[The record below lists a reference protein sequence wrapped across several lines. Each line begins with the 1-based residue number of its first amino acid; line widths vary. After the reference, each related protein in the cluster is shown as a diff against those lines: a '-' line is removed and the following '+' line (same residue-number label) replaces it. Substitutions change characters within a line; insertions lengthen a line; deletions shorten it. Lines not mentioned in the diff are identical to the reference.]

1 MNISAKYFSPFA
13 NVSLADCRDVK
24 GTFGTDRSNK
34 WKPWNYQQR
43 VNVVNKVETFK
54 KRVALEKIYEK
65 TKRSKITDFVAKQN
79 NRQEFLPLLGSY
91 IDKAHVEPLHLKNN
105 AWQYYVKAVLTEAI
119 RKSKLPA
126 DCKKFSEVPLDS
138 PFAQVITA
146 LQTEVKTRRLAD
158 KTKQWFHES
167 QGSGADLHYRFTR
180 KDSRCFSHKVM
191 RLIKWLSCESD
202 SRKERQTVLTLA

>member
-1 MNISAKYFSPFA
+1 MNISAEYFSPFA
-13 NVSLADCRDVK
+13 NVSLADCRDMK

-105 AWQYYVKAVLTEAI
+105 AWQYFVRAVLTEAI
-119 RKSKLPA
+119 ENPSCQLIVKSFLRFHLIA
-126 DCKKFSEVPLDS
+126 PL
-138 PFAQVITA
+138 
-146 LQTEVKTRRLAD
+146 
-158 KTKQWFHES
+158 
-167 QGSGADLHYRFTR
+167 
-180 KDSRCFSHKVM
+180 HK
-191 RLIKWLSCESD
+191 
-202 SRKERQTVLTLA
+202 